1 MVVSHHSPQR
11 FRTMSKRLFLGAGFA
26 LTLLALSPSI
36 GRAQAGGRITVEWQ
50 NAPLSDVVRG
60 FATFSGRTIVLAPDA
75 GDPEVT
81 AAYQNIDWQLALD
94 LILERL
100 GLVARVDSS
109 GVIRIEK
116 RNAAPAKR

>member
-1 MVVSHHSPQR
+1 
-11 FRTMSKRLFLGAGFA
+11 MSKRLFLGAGFA

-36 GRAQAGGRITVEWQ
+36 GRAQVGGRITVEWQ

-60 FATFSGRTIVLAPDA
+60 FATFSGRTIVLARDA

-100 GLVARVDSS
+100 ALVARVDSS